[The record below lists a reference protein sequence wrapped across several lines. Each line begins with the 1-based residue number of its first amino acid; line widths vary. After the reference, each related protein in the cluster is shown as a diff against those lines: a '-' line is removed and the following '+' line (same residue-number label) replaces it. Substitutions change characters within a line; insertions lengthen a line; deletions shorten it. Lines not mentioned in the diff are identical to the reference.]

1 MNDIV
6 SPEVQSPGVRDRLAT
21 TLNRTMQ
28 IAGLLESDKAREHM
42 KHGLARRL
50 RILHLGLSKIVAA
63 YPRRKQPL
71 SDDEQTR
78 DVCLLA

>member
-1 MNDIV
+1 MK
-6 SPEVQSPGVRDRLAT
+6 VQALGVRDRLAT

-50 RILHLGLSKIVAA
+50 RILHLGLSKIVAVA